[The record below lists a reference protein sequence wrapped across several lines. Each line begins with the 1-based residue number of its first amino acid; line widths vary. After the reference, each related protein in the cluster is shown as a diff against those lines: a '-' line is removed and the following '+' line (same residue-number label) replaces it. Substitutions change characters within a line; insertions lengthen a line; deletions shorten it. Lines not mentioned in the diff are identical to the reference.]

1 MQNSVKSTIKFP
13 SFSIIDYNKD
23 IQNYSL
29 WKRGAILKQLVL
41 PIKDTQILHQVLE
54 TLRDDFKYGRR
65 NYTIFQVGKA
75 TLLRVSDVISLKK
88 SDVFDNQDQIMKNAY
103 IVDKKTKKQN
113 TLYLRPAKTDLLVY
127 QNWLMKY
134 QMQHPDVKVYDSPW
148 LFPSFANP
156 DKHISGHTYYEIM
169 QKVGDLLGLN
179 YLGTHTMRKTGAY
192 RVYEQSN
199 HNIGLVM
206 KLLNHS
212 SEAVT
217 LNYLGLD
224 QETREMILDNIDFGE
239 LR

>member
-1 MQNSVKSTIKFP
+1 M
-13 SFSIIDYNKD
+13 
-23 IQNYSL
+23 
-29 WKRGAILKQLVL
+29 KQLVL
-41 PIKDTQILHQVLE
+41 PIKDSQILQQVLE
-54 TLRDDFKYGRR
+54 TLRDSFKYGRR

-88 SDVFDNQDQIMKNAY
+88 SDVFDDQDQIMKNAY

>member
-1 MQNSVKSTIKFP
+1 MI
-13 SFSIIDYNKD
+13 
-23 IQNYSL
+23 
-29 WKRGAILKQLVL
+29 ILKQLVL
-41 PIKDTQILHQVLE
+41 PIKDSQILTQVLE
-54 TLRDDFKYGRR
+54 SLRDDFKYGRR

-75 TLLRVSDVISLKK
+75 TLLRVSDVIALKK
-88 SDVFDNQDQIMKNAY
+88 SDVFDENGQIMKNAY

-113 TLYLRPAKTDLLVY
+113 TLYLRPVENDLLVY

-134 QMQHPDVKVYDSPW
+134 QMNNPDMKVYDSEW
-148 LFPSFANP
+148 LFPSFSNP
-156 DKHISGHTYYEIM
+156 HSHISGHTYYEIM
-169 QKVGDLLGLN
+169 SKVGDLLGLN

-224 QETREMILDNIDFGE
+224 QEAREMILDNINFGG

>member
-1 MQNSVKSTIKFP
+1 MI
-13 SFSIIDYNKD
+13 
-23 IQNYSL
+23 
-29 WKRGAILKQLVL
+29 ILKQLVL
-41 PIKDTQILHQVLE
+41 PIKDSQILTQVLE
-54 TLRDDFKYGRR
+54 SLRDDFKYGRR

-75 TLLRVSDVISLKK
+75 TLLRVSDVIALKK
-88 SDVFDNQDQIMKNAY
+88 SDVFDENGQIMKNAY

-113 TLYLRPAKTDLLVY
+113 TLYLRPVENDLLVY

-134 QMQHPDVKVYDSPW
+134 QMNNPDMKVYDSEW
-148 LFPSFANP
+148 LFPSFSNP
-156 DKHISGHTYYEIM
+156 HSYISGHTYYEIM
-169 QKVGDLLGLN
+169 SKVGDLLGLN

-224 QETREMILDNIDFGE
+224 QEAREMILDNINFGG

>member
-1 MQNSVKSTIKFP
+1 MI
-13 SFSIIDYNKD
+13 
-23 IQNYSL
+23 
-29 WKRGAILKQLVL
+29 ILKQLVL
-41 PIKDTQILHQVLE
+41 PIKDSQILTQVLE
-54 TLRDDFKYGRR
+54 SLRDDFKYGRR

-75 TLLRVSDVISLKK
+75 TLLRVSDVIALKK
-88 SDVFDNQDQIMKNAY
+88 SDVFDENDQIMKNAY

-113 TLYLRPAKTDLLVY
+113 TLYLRPVENDLLVY

-134 QMQHPDVKVYDSPW
+134 QMNNPDMKVYDSEW
-148 LFPSFANP
+148 LFPSFSNP
-156 DKHISGHTYYEIM
+156 HNHISGHTYYEIM
-169 QKVGDLLGLN
+169 SKVGDLLGLN

-224 QETREMILDNIDFGE
+224 QEAREMILDNINFGG

>member
-1 MQNSVKSTIKFP
+1 M
-13 SFSIIDYNKD
+13 
-23 IQNYSL
+23 
-29 WKRGAILKQLVL
+29 KQLVL
-41 PIKDTQILHQVLE
+41 PIKDTQMLNQVLT
-54 TLRDDFKYGRR
+54 TLRDNFKYGQR

-75 TLLRVSDVISLKK
+75 TLLRVSDIISLSKA
-88 SDVFDNQDQIMKNAY
+88 DVFEENGDIKRNAY

-113 TLYLRPAKTDLLVY
+113 TLYLRPVEDDLLKY
-127 QNWLMKY
+127 QNWLMRY
-134 QMQHPDVKVYDSPW
+134 QMDNPKMKVYDSPW

-156 DKHISGHTYYEIM
+156 DNHISGHTYYEVM
-169 QKVGDLLGLN
+169 QKVGDLLGIN

-224 QETREMILDNIDFGE
+224 QESREHILDSIDFGQI
-239 LR
+239 R

>member
-1 MQNSVKSTIKFP
+1 M
-13 SFSIIDYNKD
+13 
-23 IQNYSL
+23 
-29 WKRGAILKQLVL
+29 KQLVL
-41 PIKDTQILHQVLE
+41 PIKDTQMLNQVLT
-54 TLRDDFKYGRR
+54 TLRDNFKYGQR

-75 TLLRVSDVISLKK
+75 TLLRVSDVISLLKT
-88 SDVFDNQDQIMKNAY
+88 DIFEENGDIRRNAY

-113 TLYLRPAKTDLLVY
+113 TLYLRPVESDLLKY
-127 QNWLMKY
+127 QNWLMRY
-134 QMQHPDVKVYDSPW
+134 QMDNPKMKVYDSKW

-156 DKHISGHTYYEIM
+156 DNHISGHTYYEVM

-224 QETREMILDNIDFGE
+224 QESREHILDSINFGSIN
-239 LR
+239 

>member
-1 MQNSVKSTIKFP
+1 M
-13 SFSIIDYNKD
+13 
-23 IQNYSL
+23 
-29 WKRGAILKQLVL
+29 KQLVL
-41 PIKDTQILHQVLE
+41 PIKDSQILQQVLE
-54 TLRDDFKYGRR
+54 TLRDDFKYGQR
-65 NYTIFQVGKA
+65 NYTLFQVGKA
-75 TLLRVSDVISLKK
+75 TLLRVSDVIALKK
-88 SDVFDNQDQIMKNAY
+88 SDVFDDQDRIMRNAY

-113 TLYLRPAKTDLLVY
+113 TLYLRPVKSDLLNY

-134 QMQHPDVKVYDSPW
+134 QMHNPGIKVYDSPW

-156 DKHISGHTYYEIM
+156 DNHISGHTYYEVM
-169 QKVGDLLGLN
+169 QKAGDLLGLN

-224 QETREMILDNIDFGE
+224 QETREMILDNIDFGG

>member
-1 MQNSVKSTIKFP
+1 M
-13 SFSIIDYNKD
+13 
-23 IQNYSL
+23 
-29 WKRGAILKQLVL
+29 KRLKQLVL
-41 PIKDTQILHQVLE
+41 PIKDSQILTQVLE
-54 TLRDDFKYGRR
+54 TLRDDFKFGRR

-88 SDVFDNQDQIMKNAY
+88 SDVYDEKGEIMKNAY
-103 IVDKKTKKQN
+103 IIDMKTKKPN
-113 TLYLRPAKTDLLVY
+113 TLYLRPVENDLLVY

-134 QMQHPDVKVYDSPW
+134 QMQNPDVRVYDSEW
-148 LFPSFANP
+148 LFPSFAKPQN
-156 DKHISGHTYYEIM
+156 HISGHTYYEVM

-224 QETREMILDNIDFGE
+224 QESREKILDNINFGG

>member
-1 MQNSVKSTIKFP
+1 M
-13 SFSIIDYNKD
+13 
-23 IQNYSL
+23 
-29 WKRGAILKQLVL
+29 KQLVL
-41 PIKDTQILHQVLE
+41 PIKDSQILTQVLE

-75 TLLRVSDVISLKK
+75 TLLRVSDVIALKK
-88 SDVFDNQDQIMKNAY
+88 SDVFDEDGQIMKNAY

-113 TLYLRPAKTDLLVY
+113 TLYLRPVENDLLVY
-127 QNWLMKY
+127 QNWLMRF
-134 QMQHPDVKVYDSPW
+134 QMKNPNLNVYDSKW
-148 LFPSFANP
+148 LFPSFENP
-156 DKHISGHTYYEIM
+156 EKHIAAHTYYGIM
-169 QKVGDLLGLN
+169 SKVGDLLGLN

-224 QETREMILDNIDFGE
+224 QESRERILDNINFGE
-239 LR
+239 LRS

>member
-1 MQNSVKSTIKFP
+1 M
-13 SFSIIDYNKD
+13 
-23 IQNYSL
+23 
-29 WKRGAILKQLVL
+29 KQLVL
-41 PIKDTQILHQVLE
+41 PIKDTQMLNQVLT
-54 TLRDDFKYGRR
+54 TLRDNFKYGQR

-75 TLLRVSDVISLKK
+75 TLLRVSDVISLSKA
-88 SDVFDNQDQIMKNAY
+88 DVFEENGDIKRNAY

-113 TLYLRPAKTDLLVY
+113 TLYLRPVEDDLLKY
-127 QNWLMKY
+127 QNWLMRY
-134 QMQHPDVKVYDSPW
+134 QMDNPKMKVYDSKW
-148 LFPSFANP
+148 LFPSFTNP
-156 DKHISGHTYYEIM
+156 DNHISGHTYYEVM
-169 QKVGDLLGLN
+169 QKVGDLLGIN

-224 QETREMILDNIDFGE
+224 QESREHILDSIDFGQI
-239 LR
+239 R

>member
-1 MQNSVKSTIKFP
+1 M
-13 SFSIIDYNKD
+13 
-23 IQNYSL
+23 
-29 WKRGAILKQLVL
+29 KQLVL
-41 PIKDTQILHQVLE
+41 PIKDTQMLKQVLT
-54 TLRDDFKYGRR
+54 TLRDDFKYGQR

-75 TLLRVSDVISLKK
+75 TLLRVSDVISLSKA
-88 SDVFDNQDQIMKNAY
+88 DVFEENGDIKRNAY

-113 TLYLRPAKTDLLVY
+113 TLYLRPVEDDLLKY
-127 QNWLMKY
+127 QNWLMRY
-134 QMQHPDVKVYDSPW
+134 QMDNPKMKVYDSPW

-156 DKHISGHTYYEIM
+156 DNHISGHTYYEVM
-169 QKVGDLLGLN
+169 QKVGDLLGIN

-224 QETREMILDNIDFGE
+224 QESREHILDSIDFGQI
-239 LR
+239 R

>member
-1 MQNSVKSTIKFP
+1 M
-13 SFSIIDYNKD
+13 
-23 IQNYSL
+23 
-29 WKRGAILKQLVL
+29 KQLVL
-41 PIKDTQILHQVLE
+41 PIKDTQMLNQVLT
-54 TLRDDFKYGRR
+54 TLRDNFKYGQR

-75 TLLRVSDVISLKK
+75 TLLRVSDVISLSKA
-88 SDVFDNQDQIMKNAY
+88 DVFEENGDIKRNAY

-113 TLYLRPAKTDLLVY
+113 TLYLRPVEDDLLKY
-127 QNWLMKY
+127 QNWLMRY
-134 QMQHPDVKVYDSPW
+134 QMDNPKMKVYDSPW

-156 DKHISGHTYYEIM
+156 DNHISGHTYYEVM
-169 QKVGDLLGLN
+169 QKVGDLLGIN

-224 QETREMILDNIDFGE
+224 QESREHILDSIDFGQI
-239 LR
+239 R

>member
-1 MQNSVKSTIKFP
+1 MF
-13 SFSIIDYNKD
+13 
-23 IQNYSL
+23 
-29 WKRGAILKQLVL
+29 LKQLVL
-41 PIKDTQILHQVLE
+41 PIKDSQILTQVLT
-54 TLRDDFKYGRR
+54 TLRDNFKYGQR

-75 TLLRVSDVISLKK
+75 TLLRVSDVIALKK
-88 SDVFDNQDQIMKNAY
+88 SDVYDEHGQIKKRAY
-103 IVDKKTKKQN
+103 IIDKKTKKQN
-113 TLYLRPAKTDLLVY
+113 TLYLRPVEADLLIY
-127 QNWLMKY
+127 QTWLMKY
-134 QMQHPDVKVYDSPW
+134 QMQSPEIKVYDSPW

-156 DKHISGHTYYEIM
+156 LNHISGHTYYEIM

>member
-1 MQNSVKSTIKFP
+1 M
-13 SFSIIDYNKD
+13 
-23 IQNYSL
+23 
-29 WKRGAILKQLVL
+29 KQLVL
-41 PIKDTQILHQVLE
+41 PIKDSQILHQVLE
-54 TLRDDFKYGRR
+54 TLRDNFKYGRR

-88 SDVFDNQDQIMKNAY
+88 SDVFDNHDQIMKNAY

-113 TLYLRPAKTDLLVY
+113 TLYLRPVKTDLLVY

-134 QMQHPDVKVYDSPW
+134 QMQHQDVKVYDSPW

-239 LR
+239 LH

>member
-1 MQNSVKSTIKFP
+1 M
-13 SFSIIDYNKD
+13 
-23 IQNYSL
+23 
-29 WKRGAILKQLVL
+29 KQLVL
-41 PIKDTQILHQVLE
+41 PIKDTQMLNQVLT
-54 TLRDDFKYGRR
+54 TLRDNFKYGQR

-75 TLLRVSDVISLKK
+75 TLLRVSDVISLSKA
-88 SDVFDNQDQIMKNAY
+88 DVFEENGDIKRNAY

-113 TLYLRPAKTDLLVY
+113 TLYLRPVEDDLLKY
-127 QNWLMKY
+127 QNWLMRY
-134 QMQHPDVKVYDSPW
+134 QMDNPKRKVYDSPW

-156 DKHISGHTYYEIM
+156 DNHISGHTYYEVM
-169 QKVGDLLGLN
+169 QKVGDLLGIN

-212 SEAVT
+212 SESVT

-224 QETREMILDNIDFGE
+224 QESREHILDSIDFGQI
-239 LR
+239 R

>member
-1 MQNSVKSTIKFP
+1 M
-13 SFSIIDYNKD
+13 
-23 IQNYSL
+23 
-29 WKRGAILKQLVL
+29 KQLVL
-41 PIKDTQILHQVLE
+41 PIKDSQILQQVLE
-54 TLRDDFKYGRR
+54 TLRDDFKYGQR
-65 NYTIFQVGKA
+65 NYTLFQVGKA
-75 TLLRVSDVISLKK
+75 TLLRVSDVIALKK
-88 SDVFDNQDQIMKNAY
+88 SDVFDDKDRIMRNAY

-113 TLYLRPAKTDLLVY
+113 TLYLRPVKSDLLNY

-134 QMQHPDVKVYDSPW
+134 QMHNPSVKVYDSPW

-156 DKHISGHTYYEIM
+156 DNHISGHTYYEVM

-224 QETREMILDNIDFGE
+224 QETREMILDNIDFGG

>member
-1 MQNSVKSTIKFP
+1 M
-13 SFSIIDYNKD
+13 
-23 IQNYSL
+23 
-29 WKRGAILKQLVL
+29 KQLVL
-41 PIKDTQILHQVLE
+41 PIKDTQMLNQVLI
-54 TLRDDFKYGRR
+54 TLRDNFKYGQR

-75 TLLRVSDVISLKK
+75 TLLRVSDVISLSKA
-88 SDVFDNQDQIMKNAY
+88 DVFEENGDIKRNAY

-113 TLYLRPAKTDLLVY
+113 TLYLRPVEDDLLKY
-127 QNWLMKY
+127 QNWLMRY
-134 QMQHPDVKVYDSPW
+134 QMDNPKMKVYDSPW

-156 DKHISGHTYYEIM
+156 DNHISGHTYYEVM
-169 QKVGDLLGLN
+169 QKVGDLLGIN

-224 QETREMILDNIDFGE
+224 QESREHILDSINFGSI
-239 LR
+239 R

>member
-1 MQNSVKSTIKFP
+1 M
-13 SFSIIDYNKD
+13 
-23 IQNYSL
+23 
-29 WKRGAILKQLVL
+29 KQLVL
-41 PIKDTQILHQVLE
+41 PIKDTQMLNQVLT
-54 TLRDDFKYGRR
+54 TLRDNFKYGQR

-75 TLLRVSDVISLKK
+75 TLLRVSDVISLSKA
-88 SDVFDNQDQIMKNAY
+88 DVFEENGDIKRNAY

-113 TLYLRPAKTDLLVY
+113 TLYLRPVEDDLLKY
-127 QNWLMKY
+127 QNWLMRY
-134 QMQHPDVKVYDSPW
+134 QMDNPKMKVYDSPW

-156 DKHISGHTYYEIM
+156 DNHISGHTYYEVM

-224 QETREMILDNIDFGE
+224 QESREHILDSINFGSIN
-239 LR
+239 

>member
-1 MQNSVKSTIKFP
+1 M
-13 SFSIIDYNKD
+13 
-23 IQNYSL
+23 
-29 WKRGAILKQLVL
+29 KQLVL
-41 PIKDTQILHQVLE
+41 PIKDTQMLNQVLT
-54 TLRDDFKYGRR
+54 TLRDNFKYGQR

-75 TLLRVSDVISLKK
+75 TLLRVSDVISLSKT
-88 SDVFDNQDQIMKNAY
+88 DVFEENGDIKRNAY

-113 TLYLRPAKTDLLVY
+113 TLYLRPVEDDLLKY
-127 QNWLMKY
+127 QNWLMRY
-134 QMQHPDVKVYDSPW
+134 QMDNSKMKVYDSPW

-156 DKHISGHTYYEIM
+156 DNHISGHTYYEVM
-169 QKVGDLLGLN
+169 QKVGDLLGIN

-224 QETREMILDNIDFGE
+224 QESREHILDSIDFGQI
-239 LR
+239 R

>member
-1 MQNSVKSTIKFP
+1 MEIYK
-13 SFSIIDYNKD
+13 IIVYGKE
-23 IQNYSL
+23 
-29 WKRGAILKQLVL
+29 GAILKQLVL
-41 PIKDTQILHQVLE
+41 PIKDSQILHQVLE
-54 TLRDDFKYGRR
+54 TLRDNFKYGRR

-88 SDVFDNQDQIMKNAY
+88 SDVFDDQDQIMKNAY

-113 TLYLRPAKTDLLVY
+113 TLYLRPVKTDLLVY

-169 QKVGDLLGLN
+169 QKVGNLLGLN